1 MQTENNTIYSS
12 IIIACI
18 LGIITVSALILT
30 NPKDDGFTEL
40 YFLDYTK
47 VPEKNT
53 VTFKYGI
60 ANHEKENIDY
70 NIRFLTG
77 NQTAKNKRTTLKDN
91 ETFIEEYT
99 LPLDSRNPGNQKI
112 SIEISYQ
119 NKTQEIHF
127 ITRESPR

>member
-1 MQTENNTIYSS
+1 MQTENNIIYNS

-18 LGIITVSALILT
+18 IGIITVSALVIT
-30 NPKDDGFTEL
+30 NTKDEGFTEL

-60 ANHEKENIDY
+60 ANHEKEEIDY
-70 NIRFLTG
+70 NIRFLVG
-77 NQTAKNKRTTLKDN
+77 SKTAKNKIKTLKDN

-99 LPLDSRNPGNQKI
+99 LLLDPNDPGSQRI
-112 SIEISYQ
+112 SIEITYQ
-119 NKTQEIHF
+119 NNTQEIHF
-127 ITRESPR
+127 VTRESSR

>member
-1 MQTENNTIYSS
+1 MQTENNIIYNS

-18 LGIITVSALILT
+18 LGIITVSALVIT
-30 NPKDDGFTEL
+30 NTKDESFTEL

-60 ANHEKENIDY
+60 ANHEKEEIDY
-70 NIRFLTG
+70 SIRFLVG
-77 NQTAKNKRTTLKDN
+77 SKTAKNKIKTLKDN

-99 LPLDSRNPGNQKI
+99 LPLDPKTTGSHRI

-119 NKTQEIHF
+119 NNTQEIHF
-127 ITRESPR
+127 LTRESPR

>member
-1 MQTENNTIYSS
+1 MQTENNIIYNS

-18 LGIITVSALILT
+18 IGIITVSALVIT
-30 NPKDDGFTEL
+30 NTKDEGFTEL

-47 VPEKNT
+47 TPEKNT

-60 ANHEKENIDY
+60 ANHEKEEINYI
-70 NIRFLTG
+70 IRFLIS
-77 NQTAKNKRTTLKDN
+77 NQTAKSKRTTLKDN

-99 LPLDSRNPGNQKI
+99 LPLDPRTTGSRRI

-119 NKTQEIHF
+119 NNTQEIHF
-127 ITRESPR
+127 VTRESSR